1 MIVLGI
7 ERLRFHTDV
16 RFAIFRHFF
25 KLVGNVFLGS
35 VNFSD
40 DAAAATAATAAAA
53 AAAAAS
59 HSAISTE
66 AFDV

>member
-1 MIVLGI
+1 MFGLQFFVIFSNLQ
-7 ERLRFHTDV
+7 ERF
-16 RFAIFRHFF
+16 FR
-25 KLVGNVFLGS
+25 GS